1 MTDPSP
7 KAPKRSLAMQRIAI
21 NRGRTF
27 AVAAIVIGVLWVALA
42 VALLYSKGSLAIHL
56 AQLILGLAFLVLG
69 VRRLMNARKEL
80 RRFEDENGVGAGD
93 QKPVS

>member
-1 MTDPSP
+1 
-7 KAPKRSLAMQRIAI
+7 MQRIAI

-27 AVAAIVIGVLWVALA
+27 AIAAIVIGVLWVAVA
-42 VALLYSKGSLAIHL
+42 VALLFTGGNLAIHL

-69 VRRLMNARKEL
+69 VRRLMSSRKEL
-80 RRFEDENGVGAGD
+80 RRFEEENGVGAGD